1 MKSHQKYF
9 HLVDSKDKLLPLFI
23 SVANIESSNIQ
34 AVIEGNERVIHPRL
48 ADSEFFW
55 NQDKAI
61 KLEDRLSDLD
71 SVVFMKSLALWARRL
86 SALRNLV
93 HISQIW

>member
-9 HLVDSKDKLLPLFI
+9 HLVDSKEKLLPLFI

-34 AVIEGNERVIHPRL
+34 AIIDGNERVIHPRM

-61 KLEDRLSDLD
+61 KLEERLAGLD
-71 SVVFMKSLALWARRL
+71 SVTVSYTHLTLPTIL
-86 SALRNLV
+86 LV
-93 HISQIW
+93 